1 MTCLQPLYGI
11 SVVYKS
17 HLITHH
23 SVVRVCLP
31 ASFIVCLCVCLHV
44 CVFVCLCI
52 CLHVCVFFGRWSCL
66 SDLLFFILDI
76 ICTMIQFMYNSL
88 FSECLL
94 PVWSRWLGDLWLTR
108 PVSHNRHGWTPRDS
122 SCYKCTWSRLH
133 SHLNCLHQKCIYD
146 INVYMNTWHEH
157 MTQTRNTNTWH
168 EHVTQT
174 RDTNTWHEHE
184 ALRPT
189 ILWKKVLWSNWAQCH
204 SMFSTWY
211 STI

>member
-52 CLHVCVFFGRWSCL
+52 CLHVCVFCGRWSCL

-88 FSECLL
+88 FFWMSTSCLEQMTGW
-94 PVWSRWLGDLWLTR
+94 PVTHKACVTQSSRMDTERLVLLQVHVVSSTLT
-108 PVSHNRHGWTPRDS
+108 SQLLTS
-122 SCYKCTWSRLH
+122 K
-133 SHLNCLHQKCIYD
+133 
-146 INVYMNTWHEH
+146 VYIWHKRVHEH
-157 MTQTRNTNTWH
+157 MTRTH
-168 EHVTQT
+168 
-174 RDTNTWHEHE
+174 DTNT
-184 ALRPT
+184 
-189 ILWKKVLWSNWAQCH
+189 
-204 SMFSTWY
+204 
-211 STI
+211 